1 MSTGFT
7 IYPLGDH
14 ALTIEFGNEI
24 NLETNQQVL
33 ALFHFLQA
41 NPFKG
46 LKDLVPAYTALTI
59 VYDIIQ
65 IKKHCAAEQTA
76 YDWLEQRIVHI
87 LQTQQ
92 LKFSHTT
99 RSVKIPVCYH
109 PTVAPDIQWLA
120 DQNKITV
127 EDVIRLHT
135 GTSYHVYMLG
145 FLPGFPYMATV
156 HEKLVTPRKDNP
168 RKLVPAGS
176 VGIAGNQTG
185 IYPFASPGGWQLI
198 GQTPI
203 KIFDIQKKEA
213 ALLQPGD
220 QVTFYSISLEEF
232 NHQKQV

>member
-14 ALTIEFGNEI
+14 AITIEFGNEI
-24 NLETNQQVL
+24 NLDTNQNVI
-33 ALFHFLQA
+33 ALFHFFQS

-46 LKDLVPAYTALTI
+46 LKDLVPAYTTLTI

-65 IKKHCAAEQTA
+65 IKKHCAATQTA
-76 YDWLEQRIVHI
+76 YDWLEQHIVHI

-92 LKFSHTT
+92 LQFTQIT
-99 RSVKIPVCYH
+99 RSIKIPVCYH
-109 PTVAPDIQWLA
+109 PTVAPDIVRLA
-120 DQNKITV
+120 DEHKLTVDEVIT
-127 EDVIRLHT
+127 LHT
-135 GTSYHVYMLG
+135 GTTYHVYMLG

-168 RKLVPAGS
+168 RKMVPAGS
-176 VGIAGNQTG
+176 VGIAGSQTG

-198 GQTPI
+198 GRTPI
-203 KIFDIQKKEA
+203 KIFDVQRKEA

-220 QVTFYSISLEEF
+220 EVTFYSISLKEF
-232 NHQKQV
+232 NHQQQA